1 MLHQALG
8 IMQQPRSMKV
18 DGSGA
23 ERAYMLHAQMF
34 TSPSWLRKLL
44 PTLQLLRVAPWTVPH
59 PVTVATLL
67 GCDFPAWGNERVLIC
82 TPKSASDSPPRLD
95 CRTRVLVQCLQKH
108 AQLRFGKIICF
119 ADRAVHASDDSYIS
133 RVGPVLSR
141 CTPRPFLHRAYGA
154 PPCLDLFSSSFPFYP
169 AEGSSPP
176 PPHSPACATTTYAP
190 SL

>member
-44 PTLQLLRVAPWTVPH
+44 PILQLLRVAPWTVPH

-119 ADRAVHASDDSYIS
+119 ADRAVHASDDSYMVVFCILATLREAQFAQTIVDHLQPFRQKPRTGLGH
-133 RVGPVLSR
+133 RV
-141 CTPRPFLHRAYGA
+141 T
-154 PPCLDLFSSSFPFYP
+154 
-169 AEGSSPP
+169 
-176 PPHSPACATTTYAP
+176 
-190 SL
+190 